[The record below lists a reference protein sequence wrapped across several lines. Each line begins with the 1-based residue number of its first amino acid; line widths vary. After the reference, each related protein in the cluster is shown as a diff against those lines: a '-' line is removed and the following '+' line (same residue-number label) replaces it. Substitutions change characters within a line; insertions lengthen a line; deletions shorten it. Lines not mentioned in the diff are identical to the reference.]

1 MATATPPR
9 LKAKRLWTF
18 DEMVARLPETNTP
31 TELWDGE
38 LVMSPSP
45 RPSHQQIVGDF
56 FMLLKSFAVS
66 RQIGQVFASP
76 CDVVFSQRRVVQPDV
91 LFVARAN
98 GHIVQDHIRGVP
110 DLVAEV
116 ISEGSWRRD
125 RVEKKNLYEQFGV
138 REYWIIDPEAET
150 IEVFHLTK
158 GAYQL
163 HSRAEAGQT
172 ARSKLLSGFTVGWSQ
187 LVV

>member
-1 MATATPPR
+1 MATAIPPR
-9 LKAKRLWTF
+9 PKTKRLWTF

-45 RPSHQQIVGDF
+45 RPSLQQIVGNF
-56 FMLLKSFAVS
+56 FMLLKSHAVS
-66 RQIGQVFASP
+66 RRAGQVFASP
-76 CDVVFSQRRVVQPDV
+76 CDVVFSQRRVMQPDV
-91 LFVARAN
+91 LFVAKDNAE
-98 GHIVQDHIRGVP
+98 IIQDHIRGVP

-125 RVEKKNLYEQFGV
+125 RVEKKTLYEQFGV

-158 GAYQL
+158 GTFQL
-163 HSRAEAGQT
+163 HSRADAGQT
-172 ARSKLLSGFTVGWSQ
+172 ARSKLLSGFSVGWGQ